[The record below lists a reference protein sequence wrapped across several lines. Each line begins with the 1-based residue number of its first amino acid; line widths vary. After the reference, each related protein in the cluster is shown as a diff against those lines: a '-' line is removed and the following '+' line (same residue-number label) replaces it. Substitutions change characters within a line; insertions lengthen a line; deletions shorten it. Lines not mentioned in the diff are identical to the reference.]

1 MFYNEKR
8 LLYLNVS
15 MSCGDVDET
24 FFNRNVL
31 FYCNHWKYS
40 KSQFQKSSQISDED
54 FCIWGRLGC
63 LDLYHVVSNVEMIL
77 KYLLVRNETDG
88 GGPT

>member
-1 MFYNEKR
+1 MFYNEMF
-8 LLYLNVS
+8 YLNVS

-24 FFNRNVL
+24 FLNRNAL

-54 FCIWGRLGC
+54 FLHLGAIRMLGFVSRCI
-63 LDLYHVVSNVEMIL
+63 
-77 KYLLVRNETDG
+77 
-88 GGPT
+88 